1 MTEDGGRKMEPP
13 ASVVP
18 SSSSTGPASIVG
30 PSSSVG
36 PASVLR
42 LSSSVSSLAT
52 ALFDAGCLRF
62 GQFTLASGRT
72 SPYYF
77 DLRLL
82 VSEPALLKQVAAA
95 YGELLRGLTF
105 DRIAAIP
112 YAALPIGT
120 AVALHLERPLVYPR
134 KEVKAYGTGKQ
145 IEGRFEAGETAVV
158 VDDVI
163 TSGGSKL
170 EAIATLEAA
179 GLKVRDIVVLI
190 DREEG
195 GREPLEARGYRVH
208 AVLKLAEIVDALAE
222 AGRLSN
228 EARQAIA
235 HRR

>member
-1 MTEDGGRKMEPP
+1 METP
-13 ASVVP
+13 ASVLAP
-18 SSSSTGPASIVG
+18 SSSAGPASVVG

-36 PASVLR
+36 
-42 LSSSVSSLAT
+42 SLAT

-105 DRIAAIP
+105 DHIAAIP

-145 IEGRFEAGETAVV
+145 VEGRFAAGETAVV

-179 GLKVRDIVVLI
+179 GLQVRDIVVLI

-195 GREPLEARGYRVH
+195 GREPLEARGYHVH
-208 AVLKLAEIVDALAE
+208 AVLRLAEIVDALVA
-222 AGRLSN
+222 AGRLTH
-228 EARQAIA
+228 EARQAIGA
-235 HRR
+235 RG